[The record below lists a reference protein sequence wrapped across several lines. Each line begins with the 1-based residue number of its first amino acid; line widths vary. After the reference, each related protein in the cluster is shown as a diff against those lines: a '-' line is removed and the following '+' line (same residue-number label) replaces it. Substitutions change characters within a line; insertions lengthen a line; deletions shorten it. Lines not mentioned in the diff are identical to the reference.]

1 MAKAPLADGVVYF
14 LLVYNAAR
22 IVLAMAGSS
31 AKSLRPISV
40 IRRLNMESPLPPDN
54 DKFIV
59 EAAIGVGRYY
69 AR

>member
-22 IVLAMAGSS
+22 IVCHGGIISKILATYFGHEAFKYGV
-31 AKSLRPISV
+31 AIAA
-40 IRRLNMESPLPPDN
+40 DN